1 MACNCKKTLLVT
13 NALPYANGPI
23 HLGHMLEHIQ
33 SDIFV
38 RFNRAIGNTVYYVC
52 GDDCHGTPVMI
63 KAGQL
68 GITPEQMIEI
78 TTKDHDED
86 LKGFLVNYDN
96 YYRTHSP
103 ENEEISTLMY
113 NRAYENGYIVTK
125 TISQLY
131 DPEKNMFLPDRF
143 VKGTCPK
150 CHAKDQYGDNCEVC
164 GATYSPTE
172 LIDAYSVV
180 SGAKPVLKES
190 LHYFFDLPKAHDF
203 LHDYIKNTGVIQ
215 SEMANKLEEWF
226 EQGLKPWDI
235 SRDAPYFGFKI
246 PNTEDKYFYVWM
258 DAPIGY
264 FASLKNLCTKKNLD
278 FEQFVKKDSD
288 IEMVH
293 FIGKDILYFHSLF
306 WPATLKAADLRLPN
320 HIYVHGYVTVNG
332 AKMSK
337 SKGTFIKAKTFLK
350 FLKPETLRYYFA
362 SKMNSSAVDIDL
374 SLDDFMAK
382 VNSDIVGKVVNLAS
396 RTASFITKRFD
407 GKLSAAPFNAEILE
421 KASSIKEDVI
431 KAYSSR
437 NYAEAIRIIM
447 GLADEANR
455 YIDAKAPWV
464 LAKEE
469 GKEAE
474 LQAVCSDG
482 INLFKALITYLQ
494 PVLPN
499 VAKDASEFLN
509 DNLEFDKAGVP
520 LCNHLINKFKPLFAR
535 IEKTAIDKMI
545 ETSKEDLKQAQAQAA
560 PANAQE
566 SSTSEYEPL
575 ADEITIDDF
584 AKIDLRVGTIVEA
597 KEVKEAK
604 KLLQLT
610 VDIGFEKRN
619 VFAGIKQAYTDVQS
633 LIGRKVVLVAN
644 LKPRQMKFGLS
655 EGMVTAAGPGAT
667 EVYLLSVDTGAKNG
681 DRIH

>member
-1 MACNCKKTLLVT
+1 MKKILVT

-38 RFNRAIGNTVYYVC
+38 RFNRAIGNKVYYVC

-78 TTKDHDED
+78 TSKDHDED
-86 LKGFLVNYDN
+86 LKGFLVQYDN
-96 YYRTHSP
+96 YYKTHSP
-103 ENEEISTLMY
+103 ENEEISSYMY
-113 NRAYENGYIVTK
+113 NKALENGYIKTE
-125 TISQLY
+125 TISQLF

-150 CHAKDQYGDNCEVC
+150 CGAKDQYGDNCEVC

-172 LIDAYSVV
+172 LKDAYSVV

-190 LHYFFDLPKAHDF
+190 LHYFFDLPKAGDF
-203 LHDYIKNTGVIQ
+203 LHDYIRNSGVIDE
-215 SEMANKLEEWF
+215 SMANKLEEWF
-226 EQGLKPWDI
+226 SQGLKAWDI

-246 PNTEDKYFYVWM
+246 PGTDNKFFYVWM
-258 DAPIGY
+258 DAPMGY
-264 FASLKNLCTKKNLD
+264 LASLKNLLSKLGENYED
-278 FEQFVKKDSD
+278 FVKEGSD
-288 IEMVH
+288 IVMDH

-306 WPATLKAADLRLPN
+306 WPATLKAAQMRLPS

-396 RTASFITKRFD
+396 RTAGFITKRFE
-407 GKLSAAPFNAEILE
+407 GKLATAPYNQEILD
-421 KASSIKEDVI
+421 KAASIKDKVI
-431 KAYSSR
+431 AAYSSR
-437 NYAEAIRIIM
+437 NYADAIRTIM
-447 GLADEANR
+447 ELADDANR
-455 YIDAKAPWV
+455 YIDAEAPWV
-464 LAKEE
+464 IAKQEGQEE
-469 GKEAE
+469 K
-474 LQAVCSDG
+474 LQKVCSDG
-482 INLFKALITYLQ
+482 INLFRALITYLQ
-494 PVLPN
+494 PVLPE
-499 VAKDASEFLN
+499 VAAHAEEFLN
-509 DNLEFDKAGVP
+509 AKLDFATLDKP
-520 LCNHLINKFKPLFAR
+520 LVDHAINKFKPLFSR
-535 IEKTAIDKMI
+535 IEKTQIDQMI
-545 ETSKEDLKQAQAQAA
+545 ETSKEDLKQAQAQTQKKDEKKA
-560 PANAQE
+560 E
-566 SSTSEYEPL
+566 GSSDFEPL
-575 ADEITIDDF
+575 AEQITIDDF
-584 AKIDLRVGTIVEA
+584 AKVDLRVGTIVSAEEVPEA
-597 KEVKEAK
+597 R
-604 KLLQLT
+604 KLLKLK
-610 VDIGFEKRN
+610 VDIGFETRQ
-619 VFAGIKQAYTDVQS
+619 VFAGIKQAYTDVAS
-633 LIGRKVVLVAN
+633 LVGRQVVLVAN

-655 EGMVTAAGPGAT
+655 EGMITAAGPGAT
-667 EVYLLSVDTGAKNG
+667 EVYLLGVDSGAKNG

>member
-203 LHDYIKNTGVIQ
+203 LHDYIKNSGVIQ

-407 GKLSAAPFNAEILE
+407 GKLSASPFNAEILE
-421 KASSIKEDVI
+421 KAASIKEDVI

-520 LCNHLINKFKPLFAR
+520 LCNHHINKFKPLFAR

-560 PANAQE
+560 PAKAQE